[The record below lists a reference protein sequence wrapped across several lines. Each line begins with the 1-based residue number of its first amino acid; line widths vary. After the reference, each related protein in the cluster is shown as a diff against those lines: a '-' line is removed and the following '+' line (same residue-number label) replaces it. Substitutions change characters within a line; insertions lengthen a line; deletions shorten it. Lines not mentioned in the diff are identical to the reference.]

1 MAVVSR
7 VDRQVA
13 AALRRAGYADAGV
26 TLVVG
31 VSGGADSSTLLY
43 SLHRLSAACGIR
55 LYVAHLNHDF
65 RGEEADEDARFVERL
80 AGELGLPV
88 AVEKQDPIA
97 YQQERR
103 ISSFEQGAR
112 EMRYEFLA
120 AVAAQAGAAAVA
132 VGHTEDD
139 LAETTLLHL
148 LRGAGLTGLRGMT
161 EVAPWPWP
169 PGLATPALFRPLL
182 AVSKADTAEYCRE
195 LGRPFRED
203 SGNAMFRFTRNRVR
217 QELMPYLAAGY
228 NPRVRDALARLA
240 RTAALELDY
249 LEQETE
255 RVWHLAVV
263 EGADGGGNAV
273 VFDRA
278 AMSELH
284 PALRRRVL
292 RRGYIE
298 LTGEARRLGE
308 SHIKAMAELAEG
320 KASGLA
326 LDLPAGLQ
334 LRAES
339 GRLILCRQGA
349 GTAADYPAWAGEYRL
364 SWPEAGD
371 RETVTE
377 IPGWRVTQR
386 VAAFG
391 EIEDWGA
398 DNPLAAYLNWAVLG
412 SGGLVRGRRPGDRF
426 QPLGMTGV
434 KKLQDFFTDARI
446 ARERRDGIPLL
457 VTERGIAWVVGC
469 RLAEWAKV
477 PPDAGADFPA
487 LGIRFERLG

>member
-1 MAVVSR
+1 MAVVAK

-13 AALRRAGYADAGV
+13 AALRRAGYANAGV

-31 VSGGADSSTLLY
+31 VSGGADSSTLIY

-55 LYVAHLNHDF
+55 LCVAHLNHDF
-65 RGEEADEDARFVERL
+65 RGEEADEDARFVESL

-88 AVEKQDPIA
+88 SVEKRDPTA
-97 YQQERR
+97 YQRERR
-103 ISSFEQGAR
+103 ISSFEQVAR
-112 EMRYEFLA
+112 EMRYSFLSS
-120 AVAAQAGAAAVA
+120 VAAQAGAAAVA

-182 AVSKADTAEYCRE
+182 EVTKLETVDYCRE

-217 QELMPYLAAGY
+217 QDLMPYLAAEY

-255 RVWHLAVV
+255 RVWPLVV
-263 EGADGGGNAV
+263 MEGADDGGAAV
-273 VFDRA
+273 IFDRA
-278 AMSELH
+278 AVLELH

-298 LTGEARRLGE
+298 LTREARRLRE
-308 SHIKAMAELAEG
+308 SHIRAMAELVEA
-320 KASGLA
+320 KASGLT
-326 LDLPAGLQ
+326 LDLPGGLQ
-334 LRAES
+334 LEVEGR
-339 GRLILCRQGA
+339 RLILRRREEVGA
-349 GTAADYPAWAGEYRL
+349 VYPVLEGEYRL
-364 SWPEAGD
+364 SWPSGVD
-371 RETVTE
+371 GETVTE
-377 IPGWRVTQR
+377 LPGWRVTQR
-386 VAAFG
+386 VVALG
-391 EIEDWGA
+391 EIDDWDEG
-398 DNPLAAYLNWAVLG
+398 NPLAAYLNREALG
-412 SGGLVRGRRPGDRF
+412 SGGLVRRRKPGDRF
-426 QPLGMTGV
+426 QPLGMTGF

-446 ARERRDGIPLL
+446 SRRQRDRIPLL
-457 VTERGIAWVVGC
+457 VTEQGIAWVVGY
-469 RLAEWAKV
+469 RPAEWAKL
-477 PPDAGADFPA
+477 PTNAPADTRI
-487 LGIRFERLG
+487 LHIRFEHWT

>member
-1 MAVVSR
+1 M
-7 VDRQVA
+7 
-13 AALRRAGYADAGV
+13 RRAGYANAGV

-55 LYVAHLNHDF
+55 LHIAHLNHDF
-65 RGEEADEDARFVERL
+65 RGEEADADARFVEEL

-88 AVEKQDPIA
+88 SVEKRDPIA
-97 YQQERR
+97 YRRERR

-112 EMRYEFLA
+112 EMRYAFLA

-182 AVSKADTAEYCRE
+182 EVTKSETVEYCRE

-217 QELMPYLAAGY
+217 QDLIPYLAAEY
-228 NPRVRDALARLA
+228 NPRVRAALARLA
-240 RTAALELDY
+240 RTAAFELDY

-255 RVWHLAVV
+255 RVWPSLVTEKIDDDRTAVI
-263 EGADGGGNAV
+263 
-273 VFDRA
+273 FDRA
-278 AMSELH
+278 AVLELH
-284 PALRRRVL
+284 PALRRRIL

-308 SHIKAMAELAEG
+308 SHIRAMAELVEA
-320 KASGLA
+320 KASGLT
-326 LDLPAGLQ
+326 LDLPGGLQ
-334 LRAES
+334 LRAEG
-339 GRLILCRQGA
+339 GRLILYRRKEGE
-349 GTAADYPAWAGEYRL
+349 AAYPVLEGEYRL
-364 SWPEAGD
+364 GWSARVDG
-371 RETVTE
+371 ETVTE

-386 VAAFG
+386 VVALG
-391 EIEDWGA
+391 EINDWDEG
-398 DNPLAAYLNWAVLG
+398 NPLAAYLNREALG
-412 SGGLVRGRRPGDRF
+412 SGGLVRRRQPGDRF
-426 QPLGMTGV
+426 QPLGMAGF

-446 ARERRDGIPLL
+446 SRRQRDGIPLL
-457 VTERGIAWVVGC
+457 ITKQGIAWVVGC

-477 PPDAGADFPA
+477 PPESGSDFPV
-487 LGIRFERLG
+487 LSIRFESRD